1 MENQTNAEYKISYMG
16 FSGKCHKYD
25 KRYFSYIR
33 TNENYWL
40 SVDVTKSSPFKKIR
54 TLPREGLIPSIV
66 VYICLAA
73 TTFEIIS
80 SKKVGTKRKKTTKKR
95 NSIDVL
101 SNLRIKTNVE
111 LVRTCVLA
119 KYLEYDR
126 RKTPL
131 PDRSKPYI
139 KDLGNDI

>member
-1 MENQTNAEYKISYMG
+1 M
-16 FSGKCHKYD
+16 
-25 KRYFSYIR
+25 
-33 TNENYWL
+33 
-40 SVDVTKSSPFKKIR
+40 
-54 TLPREGLIPSIV
+54 IPSIV

-80 SKKVGTKRKKTTKKR
+80 SKKVRTKRKKTTKKR

-126 RKTPL
+126 RKAPL
-131 PDRSKPYI
+131 PDRSKRYMMMI
-139 KDLGNDI
+139 SASALYHEQ